1 MKCALKINLLNNF
14 FLLIVSFFLTPDGS
28 LSFHNLLPKAAAASC
43 RYDPI
48 REKSS
53 YIGSDAN
60 AHEGWLVTLLQVFML
75 FYFLRITKIL
85 RLA

>member
-14 FLLIVSFFLTPDGS
+14 SLLIVSFLLTPDGS
-28 LSFHNLLPKAAAASC
+28 LSFHNLLPKAAAASYRC
-43 RYDPI
+43 DPI

-53 YIGSDAN
+53 FKGSDAN
-60 AHEGWLVTLLQVFML
+60 AHEVWLFTLLQVFML
-75 FYFLRITKIL
+75 FYFSRITKIL